1 MAKDKL
7 DLDWFPFYWQK
18 FIIGTFK
25 MKPDE
30 IGGYVLLLIHEWDK
44 GFLPTENEEL
54 QNISM
59 LSGKKLEKV
68 LQKFKNIDGR
78 FYNDTL
84 EIIRIE
90 QGEKMEKSS
99 DRGKKGAKV
108 RWDKHKENIA
118 QVMLKQCETNSIRG
132 EEIRGDKNR
141 VEESDTQPELNFN
154 YMIAGKEIL
163 SVEETFKEKFQ
174 ILFNDLNIKHGELKI
189 KKWIADFSTLHKQK
203 SWKDYQD
210 FRHHISS
217 YIKIS
222 SEKKDNGTTKQTT
235 TTDGNVGGFGS
246 FK

>member
-1 MAKDKL
+1 MQPEKL
-7 DLDWFPFYWQK
+7 EWFPIYWQR
-18 FIIGTFK
+18 FLIGTLEMSSEEVGAYF
-25 MKPDE
+25 
-30 IGGYVLLLIHEWDK
+30 LLLIHQWDK
-44 GFLPTENEEL
+44 GFLPKDDKEL
-54 QNISM
+54 KKISR
-59 LSGKKLEKV
+59 LSIKKLTKV
-68 LQKFKNIDGR
+68 LEKFETINEKL
-78 FYNDTL
+78 YNNTL

-90 QGEKMEKSS
+90 QTEKNEKNSHKGS
-99 DRGKKGAKV
+99 KGAKV
-108 RWDKHKENIA
+108 RWDNDKKRKAQAMLEHSVSNGIREEEN
-118 QVMLKQCETNSIRG
+118 R
-132 EEIRGDKNR
+132 EEKNR
-141 VEESDTQPELNFN
+141 IEESEKPPPELNFN

-174 ILFNDLNIKHGELKI
+174 ILFNDLTIKHGELKI